1 MSDYMTNKNNAL
13 FYLVTDEKHAD
24 TGRYNTHV
32 SNLPFFFFYSVA
44 LDLITWPS
52 FHVRVPLEQP
62 FYLYLHTNTCSQS
75 HAFIKAAVSV
85 HLYCIIIIFA
95 IQF

>member
-1 MSDYMTNKNNAL
+1 MSDDMTNKNNAL

-62 FYLYLHTNTCSQS
+62 FICIFTL
-75 HAFIKAAVSV
+75 IPAVSHMLLSKLLFLFIYIV
-85 HLYCIIIIFA
+85 SL
-95 IQF
+95 